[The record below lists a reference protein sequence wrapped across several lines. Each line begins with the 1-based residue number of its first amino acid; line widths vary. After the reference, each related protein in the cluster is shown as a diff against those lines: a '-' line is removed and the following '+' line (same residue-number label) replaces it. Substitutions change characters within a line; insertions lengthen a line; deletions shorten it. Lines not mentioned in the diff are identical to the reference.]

1 MNSIA
6 WFYSP
11 PARPSN
17 SYFRKRLV
25 RGPWFSR
32 FENRE
37 HGAAAV
43 IKDACKENPSD
54 WLSQPPAFGEYSLPR
69 NQDRRPFILSA
80 LCSRSQ
86 RHHGD
91 FAVGHNLIASS
102 VGQLLGRGGTIHI
115 HISGCRSDKQQ
126 VRLNPI
132 AFAVDVRINPV
143 RPFRAPPSA
152 HGGNVMC
159 GCANPDFASLI
170 SLVHVPDSN
179 VVPLGKCVQ

>member
-17 SYFRKRLV
+17 SYSGNDWFEG
-25 RGPWFSR
+25 RGSHASKTAK
-32 FENRE
+32 

-43 IKDACKENPSD
+43 IKDACKANPSD

-69 NQDRRPFILSA
+69 NQDRRPLILSA

-102 VGQLLGRGGTIHI
+102 VGQLLGRGGTIHV
-115 HISGCRSDKQQ
+115 HISGCRSDK
-126 VRLNPI
+126 
-132 AFAVDVRINPV
+132 
-143 RPFRAPPSA
+143 
-152 HGGNVMC
+152 
-159 GCANPDFASLI
+159 
-170 SLVHVPDSN
+170 
-179 VVPLGKCVQ
+179 